1 MEIVLL
7 PISILFCPLIVLIA
21 EYIINVNVDVLI
33 PPPVDPDEAPINIKN
48 MKIMSIGVPI
58 MEKST
63 VLKPAVLAVIE

>member
-33 PPPVDPDEAPINIKN
+33 PPPVDPGEAPINIKN
-48 MKIMSIGVPI
+48 IKIMSIGVPI